1 MEIHPPSYVYRC
13 VPPVLGNDVAEQP
26 FVIRLR
32 GISRPEFKNQI
43 ALQQGLDATAL
54 IKSDNEFVVKHIDG
68 IECPVIDGKEIKTWS
83 DVCEYLPI
91 EFASW
96 IEKAIYSTYMLSTAE
111 RKNS

>member
-1 MEIHPPSYVYRC
+1 
-13 VPPVLGNDVAEQP
+13 VLGNDVAEQP

-54 IKSDNEFVVKHIDG
+54 IKSDDEFVSKHIDG
-68 IECPVIDGKEIKTWS
+68 IEGPDVDGKPIKTWT
-83 DVCEYLPI
+83 DINERLPL
-91 EFASW
+91 EFALW
-96 IEKAIYSTYMLSTAE
+96 IEKAVSNTYMLLAAE